1 MATITLSPTSAS
13 GTSWS
18 NTANVYDGNTSTS
31 GTVSVASNNYADR
44 FLTCNFD
51 TSVIPSGATI
61 NSATLTVIAKQSSS
75 RSTRRI
81 TPQVDINGDSSKRVI
96 EQQLTTTSS
105 TTLTA
110 DVSSYMSD
118 LTSLSITPSVSTTR
132 SGTFTLYE
140 VYIDVDYTIVQTYTV
155 TFKDYNGNV
164 LNTQTVEEGRSATN
178 PGYPSR
184 DGYLCIGWDND
195 YSNVTSDIDVTA
207 QYVQEQSVPSNNIM
221 TTFDSA
227 DWTFLNF
234 NAIERKANS
243 LSGTTSAAW
252 GGFYLSYPDSWK
264 GKDIT
269 IGFNETEGGVAGV
282 NVQSLGGET
291 NYLSLNNIRT
301 SGTVNIPTGTTN
313 VYIVINRSEI
323 GNAWI
328 TGLYAREVIE
338 HTVTFKNWNGDVLKT
353 ETVEEGSDATPPSD
367 PVRDGYRFTG
377 WNGVYTN
384 ITADTD
390 ITAQYIKIYN
400 IVASAGTG
408 GTISPSGTTTV
419 DEGSSQTYIISA
431 NTGYGIKDVLVDDIS
446 QGEITSYTFTD
457 VTANHTLSVIFK
469 EIPRV
474 IAAIKKNVFYA
485 NNIYEG
491 YDNFAIGKDGV
502 YLNAIYEDLNE
513 DENIYLDKNGIL
525 HVYQFIEDINYGIF
539 NPETDLIDFEYESD
553 GSGSYTLTG
562 WKGTLNGKPST
573 EMIIPDNENI
583 IL

>member
-1 MATITLSPTSAS
+1 MATITLRPTSAS

-18 NTANVYDGNTSTS
+18 NTANIYDGNTSTS
-31 GTVSVASNNYADR
+31 GRVSVASNNYADR